1 MLKSFCA
8 MQCDTFSSAF
18 CSQVAHT
25 ILKAHARVW
34 HLYNSK
40 YRSQQLGKVG
50 LVLNSDWAEP
60 KTPTSSEDVRASERY
75 LQLMLGWFAHP
86 IFVNGDYPDML
97 KAQIQEVNQQC
108 STTVA
113 QLPVFT
119 EEEKSWVKG
128 TADFFGL
135 SHYTS
140 RLVSAGAKGTCT
152 PGYESIGNFSLH
164 VDPSWP
170 QAASSW
176 IHVVPWGLRRLLKF
190 VSQEYTGSKIPI
202 YIAGN
207 GVPTGD
213 TGNLLNDTL
222 RVDYF
227 RQYIDEALKGT
238 EKSNYFIFFK
248 SWQVV
253 ILAFP
258 WWLAL
263 KHHHLHSDVR
273 SAACHVGNECDFIY
287 LSLSGVQI
295 WSSPFSL
302 DIGMHFSYI
311 WINVAWTLRSV
322 PL

>member
-1 MLKSFCA
+1 M
-8 MQCDTFSSAF
+8 
-18 CSQVAHT
+18 
-25 ILKAHARVW
+25 
-34 HLYNSK
+34 
-40 YRSQQLGKVG
+40 
-50 LVLNSDWAEP
+50 LNSDWAEP
-60 KTPTSSEDVRASERY
+60 KTPGSSEDVKASERY
-75 LQLMLGWFAHP
+75 LQFMLGWFAHP
-86 IFVNGDYPDML
+86 IFVNGDYPDVL

-113 QLPVFT
+113 QLPMFT
-119 EEEKSWVKG
+119 EEEKSLVKG

-140 RLVSAGAKGTCT
+140 RLVSAGTNGMCT
-152 PGYESIGNFSLH
+152 AGYESIGNFSLH

-213 TGNLLNDTL
+213 TGDLLNDTL

-227 RQYIDEALKGT
+227 QRYIDEALKGM
-238 EKSNYFIFFK
+238 EKPTFFFFFK

-253 ILAFP
+253 ILALP
-258 WWLAL
+258 WWLTL
-263 KHHHLHSDVR
+263 RHHNLHSDVR
-273 SAACHVGNECDFIY
+273 SASCCVGNECDFIF

-302 DIGMHFSYI
+302 DIGMHFFNV
-311 WINVAWTLRSV
+311 WNNVAWTLRSV
-322 PL
+322 SL

>member
-1 MLKSFCA
+1 MWMDSEILLLRWIVRFFCLFQNLLHSLSIIICFVEVFSYGWRGHFHMAINPVLKSFCA
-8 MQCDTFSSAF
+8 MERDTFSSAF

-25 ILKAHARVW
+25 ILKAHAKVW
-34 HLYNSK
+34 HLYNDK
-40 YRSQQLGKVG
+40 YRSRQLGKVG

-60 KTPTSSEDVRASERY
+60 KTPSSSEDVRAAERY
-75 LQLMLGWFAHP
+75 LQFMLGWFAHP
-86 IFVNGDYPDML
+86 VFVNGDYPDIL

-119 EEEKSWVKG
+119 EEEKTLVKG

-140 RLVSAGAKGTCT
+140 RLVSAGANGTCV
-152 PGYESIGNFSLH
+152 PSYESIGNFSLH

-207 GVPTGD
+207 GVPTAD
-213 TGNLLNDTL
+213 TGDLLNDTL

-227 RQYIDEALKGT
+227 RQYIDEALKGM
-238 EKSNYFIFFK
+238 EKSNYFIF
-248 SWQVV
+248 S
-253 ILAFP
+253 
-258 WWLAL
+258 
-263 KHHHLHSDVR
+263 
-273 SAACHVGNECDFIY
+273 
-287 LSLSGVQI
+287 
-295 WSSPFSL
+295 
-302 DIGMHFSYI
+302 
-311 WINVAWTLRSV
+311 
-322 PL
+322 